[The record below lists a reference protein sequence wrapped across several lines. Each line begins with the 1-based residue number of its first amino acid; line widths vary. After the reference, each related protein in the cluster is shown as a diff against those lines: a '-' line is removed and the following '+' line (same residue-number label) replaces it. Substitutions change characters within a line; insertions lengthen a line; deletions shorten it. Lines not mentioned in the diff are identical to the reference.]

1 MRKQNSS
8 FQTDFISEAGIDL
21 TNNDYF
27 AYVEYDKYACYVI
40 ADGLNEE
47 PDPMSASLASQAVFL
62 KFQEHPSM
70 SRQTLGA
77 CLRAAD
83 KALCEAESREL
94 LKASITV
101 VITDFVNM
109 RYGYLGNTR
118 LRHYRK
124 GFVINQS
131 HDMSLANEDA
141 KQQRL
146 PEDTLAEHEERNNLY
161 SYAGQG
167 RGLAPTISQKI
178 KLENGDVI
186 ALYTRGIWEVLEA
199 KELDSIFVEAVDS
212 PQETLKEVEKRIL
225 EKQPKQLENYTCAAI
240 FVNKVFL
247 DPNRKRTIKK
257 IIIISIAAVLIMAI
271 LALAFCFFRYQRQ
284 KQLDE
289 LNRRYTNTIEYI
301 QDSNFLRANEECTAA
316 LAAAEK
322 LSDKKRISQ
331 ISDYQKLIEAINA
344 ADEAYNSQNYEA
356 ARTAYLTAME
366 RSRYADRIADEYI
379 DGRLEIIT
387 AYLSVFDYIQL
398 GDTLAAQ
405 GDYERAEEKYLEA
418 KNLAT
423 RVYFEAGRQDAMNS
437 LDDLY
442 VSRNETEQGDVAA
455 AQSKAS
461 NEVSAASLV
470 AEGDSAFAK
479 GDYSTANV
487 YYAMALEKYEEL
499 GDTAHAGLVQ
509 SKSESSSQK
518 ADAGILKEQEAEIY
532 LQIGSDHEAAGEMLD
547 AKKQYLF
554 AKNIYRELQL
564 DDKVAEVDGL
574 LDLLEVSMAANKAKA
589 EAESFAAEREA
600 AAAQSEA
607 AAQTEAAAD
616 DGKTAK
622 NAIGPGVSTQ

>member
-47 PDPMSASLASQAVFL
+47 PDPLSASLASQAVFL

-70 SRQTLGA
+70 SKQTLSA
-77 CLRAAD
+77 CLSAAN
-83 KALCEAESREL
+83 KVLCEADSHEL

-141 KQQRL
+141 RKHQL
-146 PEDTLAEHEERNNLY
+146 PEDTLAEHEERNNLF

-167 RGLAPTISQKI
+167 RGLVPTISKKI

-186 ALYTRGIWEVLEA
+186 ALYTRGIWEVLEN

-212 PQETLKEVEKRIL
+212 PQETLKEMEKRLL

-247 DPNRKRTIKK
+247 DPNKKRIIKK
-257 IIIISIAAVLIMAI
+257 VIIISVASVLIIAI
-271 LALAFCFFRYQRQ
+271 LALAFWLFHYQRQ
-284 KQLDE
+284 KQLAE

-316 LAAAEK
+316 LGAAEK
-322 LSDKKRISQ
+322 LNDKKRLAQ
-331 ISDYQKLIEAINA
+331 ISDYQKLIETINA
-344 ADEAYNSQNYEA
+344 ADEAYNSQNYKA
-356 ARTAYLTAME
+356 AQAAYLTAME

-379 DGRLEIIT
+379 DGRLKTIT

-405 GDYERAEEKYLEA
+405 GEYEKAEEKYLEA

-423 RVYFEAGRQDAMNS
+423 RVYFEEGRQDAMNS
-437 LDDLY
+437 LDALY
-442 VSRNETEQGDVAA
+442 ITRNEAEQIESESAK
-455 AQSKAS
+455 SKAS
-461 NEVSAASLV
+461 DEVSAASLV

-479 GDYSTANV
+479 GDYAGASV
-487 YYAMALEKYEEL
+487 YYAMAKEKYEAL
-499 GDTAHAGLVQ
+499 GDTAHVELLQG
-509 SKSESSSQK
+509 KSDSCGQK
-518 ADAGILKEQEAEIY
+518 LDANVLKEQEAEVY
-532 LQIGSDHEAAGEMLD
+532 LQIGSDHEAAGEMLE

-574 LDLLEVSMAANKAKA
+574 LDLLEVSMAFDKAKA
-589 EAESFAAEREA
+589 ETESLEAEQKAAE
-600 AAAQSEA
+600 AQSEA
-607 AAQTEAAAD
+607 AAQSEASVED
-616 DGKTAK
+616 DKTSK
-622 NAIGPGVSTQ
+622 NGIGPGVSTQ

>member
-1 MRKQNSS
+1 VRKQNSS

-301 QDSNFLRANEECTAA
+301 QDSNF
-316 LAAAEK
+316 
-322 LSDKKRISQ
+322 
-331 ISDYQKLIEAINA
+331 
-344 ADEAYNSQNYEA
+344 
-356 ARTAYLTAME
+356 
-366 RSRYADRIADEYI
+366 
-379 DGRLEIIT
+379 
-387 AYLSVFDYIQL
+387 
-398 GDTLAAQ
+398 DTLAAQ